1 MVVECHQMATKLF
14 RSPIG
19 MCGQSKIHKLENRKY
34 LRNNQIGE
42 ITKNVF
48 FDGIESY
55 NKFEDENEKYGRSY
69 KEKHLVTIPQ
79 VKR

>member
-1 MVVECHQMATKLF
+1 MIKISNPLLLEDGIYLF
-14 RSPIG
+14 L
-19 MCGQSKIHKLENRKY
+19 KKVKKLENRKY

-42 ITKNVF
+42 ITNFFF

-69 KEKHLVTIPQ
+69 KVFIMSIGILKCRYL
-79 VKR
+79 K